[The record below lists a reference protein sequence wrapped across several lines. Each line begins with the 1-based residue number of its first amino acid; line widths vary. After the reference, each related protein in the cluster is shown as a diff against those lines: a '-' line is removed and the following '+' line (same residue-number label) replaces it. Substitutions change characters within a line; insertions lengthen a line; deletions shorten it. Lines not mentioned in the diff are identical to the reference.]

1 MAEAGPLG
9 KRLRRMEYGR
19 LLRGEA
25 QFADDL
31 RPEGC
36 LHVAFLRSPFASG
49 RIAALATSTSAAA
62 AGVRAVFTA
71 ADLEGSCGPLVV
83 HLTTPGAVSPERPIL
98 AHDRVRFAG
107 EMIAAVVAGS
117 RYLAADAIELLQP
130 EIAPLPAGVTLED
143 AMAESAPPLH
153 AAVAHNIYYP
163 PLLP

>member
-9 KRLRRMEYGR
+9 RRLRRLEDGR

-49 RIAALATSTSAAA
+49 RLAALATSTSAAA

-83 HLTTPGAVSPERPIL
+83 HLTTPGAGSPERPIL
-98 AHDRVRFAG
+98 AHDRVGFAG
-107 EMIAAVVAGS
+107 EMIAAVVAEGPA
-117 RYLAADAIELLQP
+117 LAAHATERLEHELHPLRAAVPPADARSKRAALC
-130 EIAPLPAGVTLED
+130 
-143 AMAESAPPLH
+143 H
-153 AAVAHNIYYP
+153 AA
-163 PLLP
+163 

>member
-1 MAEAGPLG
+1 MAEAGPRG
-9 KRLRRMEYGR
+9 KRLRRLEDGR

-49 RIAALATSTSAAA
+49 RLAALATSTSAAA

-107 EMIAAVVAGS
+107 EMIAAGVAES

-130 EIAPLPAGVTLED
+130 EIEPLRAVVTLQD
-143 AMAESAPPLH
+143 PMAKSASLVPL
-153 AAVAHNIYYP
+153 AVP
-163 PLLP
+163 

>member
-107 EMIAAVVAGS
+107 EMIAAVVAES
-117 RYLAADAIELLQP
+117 RYPAADTIEPRKP
-130 EIAPLPAGVTLED
+130 EIAPLRGG
-143 AMAESAPPLH
+143 
-153 AAVAHNIYYP
+153 AARSEPRATS
-163 PLLP
+163 

>member
-49 RIAALATSTSAAA
+49 RLAALATSTSAAA

-71 ADLEGSCGPLVV
+71 AHLEGSCGPLVV

-107 EMIAAVVAGS
+107 EMIAAGVAEG
-117 RYLAADAIELLQP
+117 RHLAGRPVHRPSPD
-130 EIAPLPAGVTLED
+130 V
-143 AMAESAPPLH
+143 PP
-153 AAVAHNIYYP
+153 P
-163 PLLP
+163 